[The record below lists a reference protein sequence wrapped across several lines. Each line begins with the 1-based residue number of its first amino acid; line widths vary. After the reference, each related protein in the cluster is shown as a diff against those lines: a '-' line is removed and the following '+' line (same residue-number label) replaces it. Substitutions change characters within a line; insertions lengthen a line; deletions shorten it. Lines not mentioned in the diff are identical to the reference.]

1 MSYARS
7 PRPVCSITMGTSI
20 ICGLYCELPFA
31 SLLTDRIPPGM
42 LSWLGGSRHSPEGLS
57 RLTVQKLE
65 SFFVADSMTDSIQR
79 SILRQTR
86 SDRFGRLFGLL
97 RNGFDLA
104 IHLFV
109 VDFELFEFGDAL
121 EQQGRLHFLL
131 RAFALAGTEA
141 VEIHALHV
149 FRLHSLRG

>member
-1 MSYARS
+1 
-7 PRPVCSITMGTSI
+7 MGTSI

-86 SDRFGRLFGLL
+86 PDRFGRLFGLL
-97 RNGFDLA
+97 RNGIDLA

-109 VDFELFEFGDAL
+109 VDFELFAFDAL
-121 EQQGRLHFLL
+121 ALFGFHLLANALLHLVDGLEIVTQFLGEVVVQFRQCLLLQRLYF
-131 RAFALAGTEA
+131 
-141 VEIHALHV
+141 
-149 FRLHSLRG
+149 